1 MIKTD
6 IIRHAVASAC
16 ISGNIKLF
24 LFGIDRREASRIGR
38 PRNGDG
44 SRRQRMSRASFEQI
58 EMRLE
63 RWASHQAD
71 SSRNP
76 SLSELAKDINVE
88 KSALLSYFSRY
99 LKKDFRSWKSS
110 LRISRARVMLLDEDS
125 PLDID
130 IISRH
135 LGFSNK
141 SNFHRQFKQ
150 HTGCTPGQ
158 WKSSGGHPE
167 LYGGN
172 SGDAAEAMTA
182 DEPDAED
189 PAPPSQD

>member
-1 MIKTD
+1 MTKTEV
-6 IIRHAVASAC
+6 IRHAVASAC

-24 LFGIDRREASRIGR
+24 LFGIDRREASRTDR
-38 PRNGDG
+38 FRYGDG

-58 EMRLE
+58 EMLLE

-71 SSRNP
+71 SNWNP

-110 LRISRARVMLLDEDS
+110 LRISRARAMLINEDN

-130 IISRH
+130 IISRQ

-172 SGDAAEAMTA
+172 AGGVAEAMPA
-182 DEPDAED
+182 DVPDAED
-189 PAPPSQD
+189 PAPPLQD